1 MSELSMKRM
10 LEMRQGVTMSYRR
23 IIYVV
28 ACLSYFFVYFH
39 RTSSAV
45 MVPEL
50 SNTFGILPASMGV
63 LGSIY
68 FYGYALAQ
76 LPAGILSDRF
86 GARRTMS
93 VFMFMAGVGAII
105 FGVAPSFQTAVF
117 GRFLVGLGVG
127 FIYVPI
133 MRLLADWYSK
143 NEFAT
148 YSGILLAVGNAGSLA
163 SAAPLVLLM
172 GNLGWRKSMMLVGG
186 ISILISILTY
196 IVVRN
201 NPKEIDG
208 ATIAEIENRSEI
220 KSVESLTLREGI
232 GQVIKSYSFWAI
244 TIYLAFLY
252 GTIMGFQGLWA
263 GPYFMTVYGMTKASA
278 SNLLTLIPI
287 GMIIGCPLAGL
298 LADKL
303 FRTKKSVV
311 VLGGA
316 VYLSIWVLLVMVPSG
331 LSLTFLKVLMFS
343 YGLFGGFFVVIYAH
357 LKENI
362 PMNLVGTSI
371 GLLNMTV
378 FFFGAIFQQI
388 MSLIV
393 DRYTVDGVIGLDGF
407 RASFIFCLGALICC
421 MALYLTQRNK
431 EVE

>member
-303 FRTKKSVV
+303 FRTKISSCTWWCSLFKYLGIACYGTFWSFFDLFKSAYVQ
-311 VLGGA
+311 LWF
-316 VYLSIWVLLVMVPSG
+316 IWWFLRCHLCPFKRKYSDESCWYFDWPLKYDGIFLWCYFPTNYVFDCG
-331 LSLTFLKVLMFS
+331 SLYCRWCYWLRW
-343 YGLFGGFFVVIYAH
+343 I
-357 LKENI
+357 
-362 PMNLVGTSI
+362 
-371 GLLNMTV
+371 
-378 FFFGAIFQQI
+378 
-388 MSLIV
+388 
-393 DRYTVDGVIGLDGF
+393 
-407 RASFIFCLGALICC
+407 
-421 MALYLTQRNK
+421 
-431 EVE
+431 